1 MMLLLRGLPPL
12 TEMIR
17 KICRLRRRP
26 RSCLPRRPLMMLKS
40 HRVLMIQSL
49 LRTGWRG
56 LVSLRLLVFVT

>member
-1 MMLLLRGLPPL
+1 MMQQLRGLPPL
-12 TEMIR
+12 TEMIPKFR
-17 KICRLRRRP
+17 RLLRRP
-26 RSCLPRRPLMMLKS
+26 RLCLPRRPPMMLKS